1 MNVGERDELIFKIY
15 MTYKRDYGEAL
26 FGEIIDSVSFD
37 GEEFGSLPEG
47 FDLRSM
53 LRMDDFALDRL
64 ASSLGINKA
73 PTGAKADV
81 YINGE
86 GVSLKSL
93 AAAPAALVNHTAR
106 PGFEF
111 ACANAN
117 TSIDL
122 LDDIVEDY
130 WDKRMQG
137 IITEDTRIS
146 DINCPFRNY
155 KEYLRP
161 ILEYFLFEGT
171 GSKLSDFPADYI
183 IEFNNPLNEST
194 YRLLTK
200 EDAVNDVWPKLIFSL
215 RSKKGMPRDYN
226 LNTYRG
232 KNAASIA
239 RWVRYHSG
247 DYRGALHIRA
257 TK

>member
-15 MTYKRDYGEAL
+15 MTYKRDLGEEL
-26 FGEIIDSVSFD
+26 FGEVIESVSFD
-37 GEEFGSLPEG
+37 GQEFDSLPVG
-47 FDLRSM
+47 FDLSSIIGM
-53 LRMDDFALDRL
+53 GDLALTGL
-64 ASSLGINKA
+64 AVSLGINKA

-111 ACANAN
+111 ACSKAK
-117 TSIDL
+117 TSIGDL
-122 LDDIVEDY
+122 DKIVDDY
-130 WDKRMQG
+130 WDKRING
-137 IITEDTRIS
+137 IITEDTRMT
-146 DINCPFRNY
+146 DVNCPFRGH
-155 KEYLRP
+155 KEYMRP

-171 GSKLSDFPADYI
+171 GSKVSDFPADYI
-183 IEFNNPLNEST
+183 IEFSNPLDEAT
-194 YRLLTK
+194 YRKLTK
-200 EDAVNDVWPKLIFSL
+200 KDAVNDVWPKLIFSL
-215 RSKKGMPRDYN
+215 RSKKGMPKDYN
-226 LNTYRG
+226 LNTYIG
-232 KNAASIA
+232 ANATSIA
-239 RWVRYHSG
+239 RWVKYHSG

>member
-1 MNVGERDELIFKIY
+1 MNIGERDELIFKIY
-15 MTYKRDYGEAL
+15 MTQKRDWGESL
-26 FGEIIDSVSFD
+26 LGETVKSVSFA
-37 GEEFGSLPEG
+37 GTEYGSLPNG
-47 FDLRSM
+47 IDMNSVLGM
-53 LRMDDFALDRL
+53 NDFELNRL
-64 ASSLGINKA
+64 ASSMGILKA

-81 YINGE
+81 YIDGA
-86 GVSLKSL
+86 GFSLKSM

-111 ACANAN
+111 ACLNAN
-117 TSIDL
+117 TSIDI
-122 LDDIVEDY
+122 LDDIVDDY
-130 WDKRMQG
+130 WEKRMEG

-146 DINCPFRNY
+146 DINCPFKGY
-155 KEYLRP
+155 KEYMRP

-171 GSKLSDFPADYI
+171 GGKRSAFPADYI
-183 IEFNNPLNEST
+183 IEFSNPINEST

-215 RSKKGMPRDYN
+215 RAKKGMPSNYN
-226 LNTYRG
+226 PNTFCG
-232 KNAASIA
+232 KNAESIA

-257 TK
+257 SR

>member
-53 LRMDDFALDRL
+53 FRMDDFALDRL

-130 WDKRMQG
+130 WDKRIQG
-137 IITEDTRIS
+137 IITEDTRMS
-146 DINCPFRNY
+146 DINCPFRDSF
-155 KEYLRP
+155 R
-161 ILEYFLFEGT
+161 
-171 GSKLSDFPADYI
+171 KLNGFSVC
-183 IEFNNPLNEST
+183 SS
-194 YRLLTK
+194 R
-200 EDAVNDVWPKLIFSL
+200 IFC
-215 RSKKGMPRDYN
+215 RS
-226 LNTYRG
+226 
-232 KNAASIA
+232 
-239 RWVRYHSG
+239 VR
-247 DYRGALHIRA
+247 
-257 TK
+257 

>member
-15 MTYKRDYGEAL
+15 MTYKRDLGEEL
-26 FGEIIDSVSFD
+26 FGEVIESVSFD
-37 GEEFGSLPEG
+37 GQEFDSLPVG
-47 FDLRSM
+47 FDLS
-53 LRMDDFALDRL
+53 LIIGMDDLALTGL
-64 ASSLGINKA
+64 AVSLGINKA

-111 ACANAN
+111 ACYNAN
-117 TSIDL
+117 TSIAP
-122 LDDIVEDY
+122 LDDIVDDY
-130 WDKRMQG
+130 WDKRMKG
-137 IITEDTRIS
+137 IITEDTRMT
-146 DINCPFRNY
+146 DMNCPFRGY
-155 KEYLRP
+155 KEYMRP

-171 GSKLSDFPADYI
+171 GGKVSDFPADYI

-194 YRLLTK
+194 YRILTK
-200 EDAVNDVWPKLIFSL
+200 EGAVNDVWPKLIFSL
-215 RSKKGMPRDYN
+215 RSKKGMPQNYN
-226 LNTYRG
+226 RNTYTG
-232 KNAASIA
+232 KNAESIA